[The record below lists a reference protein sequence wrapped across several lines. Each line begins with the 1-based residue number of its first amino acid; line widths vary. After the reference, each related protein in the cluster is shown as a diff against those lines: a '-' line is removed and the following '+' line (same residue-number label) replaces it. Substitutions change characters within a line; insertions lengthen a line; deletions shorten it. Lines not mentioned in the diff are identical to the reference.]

1 MTCPRE
7 KLYAIIDRRVDRM
20 FESGLID
27 EVRGLRERYPD
38 SLRAFQAIGY
48 KEVIEGLKTGE
59 DEATMRET
67 IKGIQDDTRKGN
79 IPTFRIKWKSTG
91 SSRRKKRW
99 ILR

>member
-1 MTCPRE
+1 
-7 KLYAIIDRRVDRM
+7 M

-67 IKGIQDDTRKGN
+67 IKRN
-79 IPTFRIKWKSTG
+79 
-91 SSRRKKRW
+91 SRRYAKRQYTYFSHQMEVNW
-99 ILR
+99 FESPEEALDFALKEMQRS